1 MTATV
6 RAETAEQTD
15 GSRFVAARA
24 AQWLA
29 ASATA
34 AAPSATA
41 ASATAP
47 IAAAAS
53 ATATDL
59 RGDTLDHATPAHIVT
74 ATVAALTR
82 GETHYTPRP
91 GILPLRRALAATI
104 AAEGGPEYDP
114 ATEVLVASGAREG
127 GFVATQMLVRPGDEV
142 LLPDPCAPHYAEAVR
157 LAGGVAVSVPLR
169 AADRWGMT
177 AAAIASCITPRTR
190 VLLLTAP
197 GSPTGG
203 VTSRAEWEKIAALAE
218 AHDLRVLVD
227 ESYKAFHFDGAVH
240 TPVATLLGMRIRT
253 ITVGSFSR
261 TYAMAGWRVGYVV
274 GDAALLHA
282 ITDFKLALSICS
294 AAPSQWAAVAAL
306 DGPQE
311 EVETMHAE
319 IAARRAAL
327 LPALATMGLPHGD
340 PQGAYYALA
349 DIRGTGLSAAACAAV
364 FAVAAGVLALPG
376 DLFGPSGAGH
386 VRFAMTQPAPVLA
399 EAMARLAPVVAG
411 LRARQTKGVS
421 A

>member
-29 ASATA
+29 IPATATAAATSATA
-34 AAPSATA
+34 ALATA
-41 ASATAP
+41 ATAP
-47 IAAAAS
+47 AI
-53 ATATDL
+53 DL
-59 RGDTLDHATPAHIVT
+59 RSDVLDRATPAHIVT
-74 ATVAALTR
+74 ATVAALIR

-91 GILPLRRALAATI
+91 GILPLRRALAAAI
-104 AAEGGPEYDP
+104 AGEGGPEYDP
-114 ATEVLVASGAREG
+114 ATEVLVACGAREG

-142 LLPDPCAPHYAEAVR
+142 LLPDPGAPHYAEAIR
-157 LAGGVAVSVPLR
+157 LAGGVAVSVPLQ

-177 AAAIASCITPRTR
+177 AAAIAPRITPRTR

-203 VTSRAEWEKIAALAE
+203 VTSHGEWEKIAALAT
-218 AHDLRVLVD
+218 AHDLRVLID
-227 ESYKAFHFDGAVH
+227 ESYKAFHFDGTAH
-240 TPVATLLGMRIRT
+240 TPVAALPGMRVRT

-261 TYAMAGWRVGYVV
+261 TYAMAGWRVGSVV
-274 GDAALLHA
+274 GGAALLHA

-311 EVETMHAE
+311 EVEAIHAE
-319 IAARRAAL
+319 VAARRAAL
-327 LPALATMGLPHGD
+327 LPALAAMGLPHGD
-340 PQGAYYALA
+340 PQGAYYAFA
-349 DIRGTGLSAAACAAV
+349 DIRATGLSAAASAAI
-364 FAVAAGVLALPG
+364 FAAEAGVLALPG
-376 DLFGPSGAGH
+376 EVFGPGGAGH
-386 VRFAMTQPAPVLA
+386 VRFAMTQTAPVIA
-399 EAMARLAPVVAG
+399 DAMARLAPVVVR
-411 LRARQTKGVS
+411 LRTSQMKGVS